1 MQTSDLT
8 AAWGRRLTAARQAR
22 GLSIGELARRTGIHK
37 SQLARFEKGEA
48 GLGDAARIRVA
59 AAIGQQVAALFPYP
73 HITPESVCPNAASAT
88 DAASSPRQ
96 ETPADVTA
104 TRHANQSAAPSATGA
119 AASTSEGS
127 RNE

>member
-59 AAIGQQVAALFPYP
+59 AEIGQQVATLFPYP
-73 HITPESVCPNAASAT
+73 RIPEGVCPNAASAT

-96 ETPADVTA
+96 ENPADVTA

-127 RNE
+127 RND